1 MRALPGVNDAA
12 LASYGS
18 LSGLLPA
25 GTRFLNTSM
34 HGEGRD
40 LQPNEDAT
48 VCINIVTP
56 DYFVKIGPRAAA
68 RP

>member
-1 MRALPGVNDAA
+1 MTHCSIRVRALPGVNDTA

-48 VCINIVTP
+48 GGI
-56 DYFVKIGPRAAA
+56 KS
-68 RP
+68 